1 MRSKVIAAV
10 ALFLSLWTLRPAVV
24 AQALPPSAP
33 RLVVLAVVD
42 QMRFDY
48 LTRYKM
54 PLGFGRLQQGGALMT
69 EARYPHAKTETAQGH
84 ALMLTGQPAAI
95 TGIIGDTWFDRR
107 TRTTITAGE
116 STIHHLVGTTTTGG
130 SPEQMLVHTLGDLMK
145 VRDPKTLVMTASW
158 KRYSAILNG
167 GQHPDVAYWFDAATG
182 HMVTSD
188 YYLHEYP
195 AWVDAFNRT
204 EPTTPYFGKDW
215 MGHKLT
221 TSSTPDTRFRTN
233 IRETPYAN
241 DILLAFVKK
250 MLASTALGRDDV
262 PDLLAVSFSDTDYVG
277 HAYGPGS
284 PEVEASFVEVDRQL
298 NELFQALDDTVGKD
312 RWSLAMVADHGAAM
326 PADKVKAEGG
336 DAGILETTPFRA
348 AVRKALAATWPDP
361 DKLVLTMTGAE
372 IYLDL
377 PEAAARKIDTAV
389 LEDKVAEA
397 AKAQPGVLT
406 AYTRRQILAGANTTD
421 PMLAA
426 VVNTFNASLSG
437 DVYVVVK
444 PNYYF
449 GTIHGTLHEYD
460 VHVPL
465 FFYGHNIVA
474 GKYDRHV
481 STADLAP
488 TLGELVGIK
497 MTGIFG
503 KPIPEVIK
511 R

>member
-262 PDLLAVSFSDTDYVG
+262 PDLFGRELLG
-277 HAYGPGS
+277 HRLRRARVWPGQPGS
-284 PEVEASFVEVDRQL
+284 RGVIRRGRPPVER
-298 NELFQALDDTVGKD
+298 ALSGA
-312 RWSLAMVADHGAAM
+312 RRHGWQRSLVARHGRRSRRR
-326 PADKVKAEGG
+326 
-336 DAGILETTPFRA
+336 DAGRQGE
-348 AVRKALAATWPDP
+348 
-361 DKLVLTMTGAE
+361 G
-372 IYLDL
+372 
-377 PEAAARKIDTAV
+377 
-389 LEDKVAEA
+389 
-397 AKAQPGVLT
+397 
-406 AYTRRQILAGANTTD
+406 RRRRR
-421 PMLAA
+421 
-426 VVNTFNASLSG
+426 
-437 DVYVVVK
+437 
-444 PNYYF
+444 
-449 GTIHGTLHEYD
+449 
-460 VHVPL
+460 
-465 FFYGHNIVA
+465 
-474 GKYDRHV
+474 RH
-481 STADLAP
+481 S
-488 TLGELVGIK
+488 
-497 MTGIFG
+497 
-503 KPIPEVIK
+503 
-511 R
+511 